1 MQPATTLTELL
12 AQQQHAL
19 AGADHPHPHP
29 TDNNFYIHMY
39 SLTVW
44 LIVETV
50 RYVQYRGNRATA
62 PAGTADIG
70 ANLPMGLAKHTHT
83 PRAKHKHT
91 NSNTLSN
98 LFWRT
103 NTHTH
108 SQISVYLS
116 FARARLP
123 VLMMMM
129 MSCIFFVIV
138 IEKEKEEK
146 KIARGSSNNNTS
158 HVSSIVKLR
167 LQKPNRTKQKVNER

>member
-1 MQPATTLTELL
+1 
-12 AQQQHAL
+12 
-19 AGADHPHPHP
+19 
-29 TDNNFYIHMY
+29 MY

-50 RYVQYRGNRATA
+50 RYVQYRGNRAAA

-83 PRAKHKHT
+83 HPEP
-91 NSNTLSN
+91 N
-98 LFWRT
+98 T
-103 NTHTH
+103 NTQIQTHYRISFGAQTRTHTLKF
-108 SQISVYLS
+108 VYLS
-116 FARARLP
+116 FASARLP

-146 KIARGSSNNNTS
+146 KIARGSSNNKHTS

-167 LQKPNRTKQKVNER
+167 LQKPNRTKRKVNER